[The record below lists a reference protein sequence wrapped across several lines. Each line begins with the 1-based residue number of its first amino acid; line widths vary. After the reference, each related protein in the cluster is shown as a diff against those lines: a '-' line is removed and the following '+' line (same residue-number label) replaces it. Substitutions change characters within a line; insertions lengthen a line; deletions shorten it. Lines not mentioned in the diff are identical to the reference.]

1 MTARASGSSSP
12 AALLNPVKPPRGHHL
27 DPPTPGLVPG
37 GEPGPEDLPGPA
49 RGHVQQT
56 RRPRLVACGGQVD
69 DHRGRTCRP
78 AWCGV
83 TPRGHLP
90 HGSEARGGIVDSE
103 DLHTVEAVR
112 LAGDGLL
119 GLAQDCVVG
128 GGPGDPQSGCYPTDR
143 HALQGK
149 GTQPPLDHQA
159 GQPHPRLGQ
168 PRRVLSPHSA
178 AVGAGEAPHA
188 YQQLRGSPSH
198 RYVGQAS
205 GHRPTSL
212 PLGPAERVLNP
223 IGMRHSTMALA
234 GVRCRPTA
242 VRPRASSPRKVV
254 RSGPVKIVSGTS
266 RSLVTGCV
274 AAPII
279 GGPRPLPAATTPP
292 SSMHFNRP
300 RLLHPQ
306 TRRTTL
312 THIRIVGTRRRRL
325 VRPSRMGRRGSR
337 PRTNARAARSIR
349 RRRATAR
356 PD

>member
-1 MTARASGSSSP
+1 MTARACGSSSP

-90 HGSEARGGIVDSE
+90 HGSEARGGIVSSE

-119 GLAQDCVVG
+119 GPGQDCVVG
-128 GGPGDPQSGCYPTDR
+128 GVPGDPQGGCYPADR
-143 HALQGK
+143 HALQGR
-149 GTQPPLDHQA
+149 GTQPPLHRRA
-159 GQPHPRLGQ
+159 GQPRPGLSQ
-168 PRRVLSPHSA
+168 AARVLPPHPA

-188 YQQLRGSPSH
+188 HQQLCGPPPH
-198 RYVGQAS
+198 RHVGQAP

-212 PLGPAERVLNP
+212 PLGAAGLAEGVLKP
-223 IGMRHSTMALA
+223 DRHAALHNRALRREELAHRGQTQGLQPQEGRQVGA
-234 GVRCRPTA
+234 GEGSLRHVEVSRDGLCSSSRHRGTPT
-242 VRPRASSPRKVV
+242 
-254 RSGPVKIVSGTS
+254 PVQAQRRTHHPHA
-266 RSLVTGCV
+266 LQQ
-274 AAPII
+274 AP
-279 GGPRPLPAATTPP
+279 ATTPSNTKSP
-292 SSMHFNRP
+292 FS
-300 RLLHPQ
+300 LE
-306 TRRTTL
+306 
-312 THIRIVGTRRRRL
+312 
-325 VRPSRMGRRGSR
+325 
-337 PRTNARAARSIR
+337 ARSDTIGHHSR
-349 RRRATAR
+349 LSRQ
-356 PD
+356 PSD